1 MKKTHGLLS
10 DYGETHK
17 ILKSHYSLRNLWAQ

>member
-10 DYGETHK
+10 DHGETHK